1 MQLVVLEGD
10 DKLKKV
16 SAEVIGAARSL
27 GEPVAALGVGKNAGS
42 LAAAASSLGVSQVL
56 TVEGPEVAEY
66 APRAWVRAIE
76 AALAKLGAN
85 RVWFGATAQGK
96 ELAARLAGRL
106 KAGLAQD
113 VISVTKDGDGV
124 LYRRPV
130 YAGKAVAELRLTSA
144 VGIVTLRPNAYA
156 AAAATG
162 AHAPVEPLSVAFQP
176 SDMDGRAVGF
186 AAGDGGRVELTEA
199 EVIVSGGRGLKG
211 PENFHLVEELA
222 RELGAAV
229 GASRAV
235 VDAGWRPHAEQVGQT
250 GKTVSPGLY
259 IACGI
264 SGAVQHM
271 AGMSSSKLIV
281 AINKDPEAPI
291 FQVADYGVVGDALE
305 ILPAMTEAVR
315 QLRG

>member
-1 MQLVVLEGD
+1 MQLVILEGD
-10 DKLKKV
+10 DRLKKV
-16 SAEVIGAARSL
+16 SAEVIGAAL
-27 GEPVAALGVGKNAGS
+27 GLDQGAVALAVGKNA
-42 LAAAASSLGVSQVL
+42 LALAEEAAHLGVSQVL
-56 TVEGPEVAEY
+56 TVAAPEVAEY

-76 AALAKLGAN
+76 AAVAKVDAK
-85 RVWFGATAQGK
+85 RVLFAATSQGK

-113 VISVTKDGDGV
+113 VTGITKAGNDV
-124 LYRRPV
+124 LYRRPL
-130 YAGKAVAELRLTSA
+130 YAGKAFAEVRLTSA
-144 VGIVTLRPNAYA
+144 IGIASVRPNAFA
-156 AAAATG
+156 PAATSDTK
-162 AHAPVEPLSVAFQP
+162 APVESLSVAFQP
-176 SDMDGRAVGF
+176 SDTDGRAVGF
-186 AAGDGGRVELTEA
+186 RAGDSGRVELTEA

-222 RELGAAV
+222 KELGAAV

-250 GKTVSPGLY
+250 GKTVSPALY
-259 IACGI
+259 LACGI

-291 FQVADYGVVGDALE
+291 FQVADYGVIGDVLE
-305 ILPAMTEAVR
+305 VLPAMTEAVR
-315 QLRG
+315 RLKD